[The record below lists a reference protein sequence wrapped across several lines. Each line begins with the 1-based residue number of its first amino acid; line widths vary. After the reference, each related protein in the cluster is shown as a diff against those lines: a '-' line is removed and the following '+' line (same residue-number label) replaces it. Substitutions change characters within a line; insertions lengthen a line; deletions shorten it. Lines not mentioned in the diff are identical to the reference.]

1 MTPERKKEFVRLFDG
16 MTGAHSRPEL
26 WRDMIP
32 LFALCIAQSVQWR
45 KDREERYLGIVRRYD
60 EKCLSAFSQLL
71 GLLTVILEEG
81 IRAENFGDPLGELFM
96 EMQLGSAF
104 GGQFFT
110 PYHVALMMARL
121 LMDAE
126 QVRRQIAE
134 TGRATL
140 YEPACGAGATLIA
153 AAQALREQ
161 GIDYQRQCVFYA
173 QEIDEATAM
182 MCYIQLSLLGAPAV
196 VRVGNTLTDPE
207 MRVDKNA
214 WCTPMYLLGGAKW
227 PI

>member
-45 KDREERYLGIVRRYD
+45 KDREERFQMILSKYD
-60 EKCLSAFSQLL
+60 DRHIMTFGELL

-81 IRAENFGDPLGELFM
+81 VRAESFGDPLGELFM